1 MLNPL
6 SVMAAHD
13 RSREMQ
19 SWAAQRRLARLA
31 RCCRPS
37 YLAKRLSS
45 MRERLAARRGRAVC
59 CA

>member
-1 MLNPL
+1 MLNAL

-13 RSREMQ
+13 RSRELQ
-19 SWAAQRRLARLA
+19 RRAAQHRLARLA

-37 YLAKRLSS
+37 YLAG
-45 MRERLAARRGRAVC
+45 RLAALRHRLTVPRTTVC